1 MEFINELL
9 DSMKPLLEEYGYL
22 ALIVSIFLEGV
33 GVPMPGQSLLIAAS
47 IISTEQVM
55 NLSTVM
61 IVSWLS
67 CFLGNTCGY
76 LIGYYFEGWLDR
88 KGYISGPKIA
98 RLQYAIHKYG
108 PACLIV
114 SRFVEGMK
122 QFMPL
127 ACGVAKMPRREFL
140 LGNALAA
147 TIWVLV
153 FSLLTNYAFEN
164 LSSLGNI
171 YRQYK
176 YFVWIIAAALFVWM
190 VLALIKRKKA
200 KSDK

>member
-9 DSMKPLLEEYGYL
+9 NSMKPLLEEYGYL

-47 IISTEQVM
+47 ILSSEQVM
-55 NLSTVM
+55 NLSSVM

-67 CFLGNTCGY
+67 CFFGNTCGY
-76 LIGYYFEGWLDR
+76 LIGYYFEGWLDK

-98 RLQYAIHKYG
+98 RLQYAIQKYG

-114 SRFVEGMK
+114 SRFIEGMK

-153 FSLLTNYAFEN
+153 FSLLTHFAFEN
-164 LSSLGNI
+164 INLLGPL
-171 YRQYK
+171 YRQYQ
-176 YFVWIIAAALFVWM
+176 YVVWTIAAALFIWM
-190 VLALIKRKKA
+190 VLALIKRKKT
-200 KSDK
+200 KSGE

>member
-1 MEFINELL
+1 
-9 DSMKPLLEEYGYL
+9 MKPLLEEYGYL
-22 ALIVSIFLEGV
+22 ALVVSIFLEGV

-47 IISTEQVM
+47 ILSSEQVM

-61 IVSWLS
+61 IASWLS
-67 CFLGNTCGY
+67 CFFGNTCGY
-76 LIGYYFEGWLDR
+76 LIGYYFEGWLDK

-98 RLQYAIHKYG
+98 RLQYAIQKYG

-114 SRFVEGMK
+114 SRFIEGMK

-127 ACGVAKMPRREFL
+127 ACGVAKMPRKEFL

-147 TIWVLV
+147 TIWVMV
-153 FSLLTNYAFEN
+153 FSLLTNYVFEN
-164 LSSLGNI
+164 INSLGPF

-176 YFVWIIAAALFVWM
+176 YFVWTIAAGLFIWM
-190 VLALIKRKKA
+190 VLAIIKRKKA
-200 KSDK
+200 KSEQ